1 MMFPVT
7 YMEPNFIIF
16 LLLRKPKGQLLLDF
30 AKMTTTCPHPP
41 QKKMLHFNQFI
52 PYFHYYLHFIFVSF
66 LILLRLLK
74 KKVYVAYKKILVI
87 IAYDCKIT
95 VHYSCTFLTVCTVH
109 QALHGWKR
117 LSDGPSDGRR
127 GGESRWPS
135 EIQNK
140 YCA

>member
-1 MMFPVT
+1 MF
-7 YMEPNFIIF
+7 
-16 LLLRKPKGQLLLDF
+16 
-30 AKMTTTCPHPP
+30 
-41 QKKMLHFNQFI
+41 
-52 PYFHYYLHFIFVSF
+52 
-66 LILLRLLK
+66 
-74 KKVYVAYKKILVI
+74 YVAYKKILVI

-117 LSDGPSDGRR
+117 PSGGRRGGPSDGPSDGRR